1 MGCMS
6 CAIATAPP
14 ELEQQDTEQLSK
26 VSQNGL
32 GYLGFSQGLHHLIEK
47 VKESP
52 GNTGDDWWQ
61 NLGCVVKVCGCSRA
75 DGQHKHQ
82 SEGATVRS

>member
-1 MGCMS
+1 MGDSCLVALILPEEGHMGCMS

-52 GNTGDDWWQ
+52 GNPG
-61 NLGCVVKVCGCSRA
+61 
-75 DGQHKHQ
+75 
-82 SEGATVRS
+82 EG